1 MIVSVRNILIN
12 NQKVKEIIINEC
24 KDSIVINTDENN
36 LLGLIR
42 TFLKNKEHVL
52 LSMNK
57 NNVYKE
63 GIAPYF
69 NQTAEFLFINH
80 VLKNQIH
87 FSFSPVFE
95 SGPIGPEFFAQI
107 ASELA
112 TQVQKLKA

>member
-1 MIVSVRNILIN
+1 MIISVRNILIN
-12 NQKVKEIIINEC
+12 NQKVKEIIVNENEE
-24 KDSIVINTDENN
+24 SIVINTDETNF
-36 LLGLIR
+36 LGLIK

-69 NQTAEFLFINH
+69 NQTEEFLFINH
-80 VLKNQIH
+80 VLKNQ
-87 FSFSPVFE
+87 FQSSFTLINQ

-107 ASELA
+107 TSELA
-112 TQVQKLKA
+112 AQVQKLKS